1 MTDRRGWLTVT
12 MPHDVMQPGEVI
24 HVVPVDGPDTAV
36 PANGHEF
43 HIMCWCHPRRVTGP
57 LDEGV
62 VLSHNEPGWPGSNDD
77 PVMGH

>member
-1 MTDRRGWLTVT
+1 MT

-43 HIMCWCHPRRVTGP
+43 HIMCWCHPRRLTGP